1 MPSLLLTVGTN
12 ILPTTI
18 TIVLQSGDDDDDYSY
33 YAVQVKPTEI
43 RL

>member
-1 MPSLLLTVGTN
+1 MPSLLLSVGTN
-12 ILPTTI
+12 ILHTTI
-18 TIVLQSGDDDDDYSY
+18 TIVLQSGDDDDYSY